1 MEPTGNAR
9 AFNFNDEPLIRMRN
23 TYISPGDM
31 TDEELDVLIDNYLLG
46 NIDLP
51 PNTPD
56 WIREII
62 ELS

>member
-1 MEPTGNAR
+1 
-9 AFNFNDEPLIRMRN
+9 
-23 TYISPGDM
+23 M

-51 PNTPD
+51 PNTPE